1 MKTQISRDSYPGE
14 NRYSGVYLQQGRMI
28 TDADWNELVETIKH
42 HLRQALGD
50 AVASG
55 APRHGGLEVLDGFR
69 LRPGRLYVE
78 GVLAAL
84 PGQAPVPYA
93 EQPDF
98 PQAPSLPADAA
109 PAAGYRLYADVW
121 ERTVTAL
128 EDPGLLDPG
137 LHGADTATRTHTMLQ
152 IKWCDPAVDPQDPG
166 VNPPQ
171 GDAPLTLAL
180 WRARAA
186 HDPCD
191 PCAAEADVDAPVGN
205 YLFRVEVHDLVQEP
219 DGAMRLVLKWSSENG
234 AEQYPAEHIPPGFD
248 QGDWIWEAF
257 DPVSERHLGV
267 HLAPDFAPRRGLLL
281 EDYPQPSPA
290 DRPFLRRWDGYC
302 ELRRDT
308 GGTWSLVGGRDRGVD
323 LSTDLDAEAH
333 GRVTLDGGLSANLAT
348 VVLRLPL
355 EGRVFVAGDYWL
367 APVREA
373 AHRPGDVLLEAA
385 PPLGIR
391 HHYLTLAEV
400 AADGTVAPQDDARRR
415 RFRFPPLTD
424 LHARDVAF
432 DDPCPA
438 VFQHAENLQEALTAL
453 CRLDELEALRRHN
466 KYLHGWGTVC
476 GLQVLCDEDEP
487 RRVRLL
493 PGYALDCEGHE
504 IRIQTPTPVPL
515 RKLLEAQG
523 VERPEGDWCL
533 SLSRDEAG
541 RIRFHLDPET
551 EEGTAELLLD
561 GTLLGRIW
569 RQCLKPLVDRYRKT
583 FKDTPAVGWAL
594 RDLYWSHAT
603 SGAERPF
610 LTPREHEIFRRLH
623 ETLGEGLERPT
634 HCTAEEEPPSFPDYP
649 FPESPRIDDALS
661 EAPLTRLR
669 PVADGSRVYGLPE
682 TGALIHVLDVGE
694 LKFQEALAL
703 PVQGQADLVDLA
715 LGADGALA
723 VAVTRESNAAT
734 ARYVLYRSDA
744 IDEGEFRRLLETDKP
759 ITDIA
764 LAPGSQRLLY
774 VQVRGEGLYRLHL
787 DDPAFTQAPLAAFD
801 ARPGLRLTEDGRHAY
816 ALAQGDDGQLQILGH
831 PLFLTP
837 GAAAGEFLDSTRL
850 IEAVPLGVRIDLG
863 PVTVDDFLVWQGR
876 KVYVATVQA
885 DGVRQLAI
893 YDAARQFTDP
903 TFIPLGLGEVRLAA
917 QPGDARLCLSRGALG
932 QVSGLWWLDAEQD
945 HWLPRRHLPLQLAP
959 GALAAAG
966 GQIFAAHRESRSL
979 LKIPQALLDTLDE
992 EKAAQAYRK
1001 RLERYRDRV
1010 VAAFLQR
1017 LQEWLRVVWD
1027 CACLALLK
1035 DCLDCGEPPHKV
1047 PLAALTLGEDGVR
1060 RICNLRHRK
1069 YVMSFPTLGY
1079 WLSIVPLIPWLVD
1092 RVRRLCCLPELS
1104 LHPLFPMG
1112 DGARPA
1118 GAGGRLTDLLLRPQA
1133 AALLET
1139 APETLAAYAGGRLQG
1154 ILAKMAQ
1161 AQARGPLGARLNLAG
1176 RPVSEAREHLRE
1188 QGVQVAEVV
1197 DLDSQGLPRGVA
1209 LGDVLTAPLTLQP
1222 GERVAL
1228 YARDGRILFYAPAGE
1243 AVPSGGLAPLEGK
1256 KRALETELG
1265 RLETRIGKLEARRA
1279 ALTDLQV
1286 EEQRLTALRRAR
1298 EAEEKA
1304 LADLARQRD
1313 EMEAGVET
1321 LKGELS
1327 ALGRLHEEIRREIT
1341 KERPV
1346 RELVEIDPEVDARLR
1361 EAGVRT
1367 VGELAAAQPARLRQ
1381 AGLPAATARKLVQ
1394 AAKARLE

>member
-55 APRHGGLEVLDGFR
+55 APRHGGLVVLDGFR
-69 LRPGRLYVE
+69 LRPGRLYVD

-98 PQAPSLPADAA
+98 PQAPPLPAEAA

-121 ERTVTAL
+121 ERPVTAL

-152 IKWCDPAVDPQDPG
+152 VKWCDPAVDPQDPDA
-166 VNPPQ
+166 NPPQ
-171 GDAPLTLAL
+171 GDAPLTLTL
-180 WRARAA
+180 WRARTA

-205 YLFRVEVHDLVQEP
+205 YLFRVEVHDLVRET
-219 DGAMRLVLKWSSENG
+219 DGALRLVLKWSSENG
-234 AEQYPAEHIPPGFD
+234 AEQYPAAHVPPGFD
-248 QGDWIWEAF
+248 QGDWVWEAF

-267 HLAPDFAPRRGLLL
+267 HLAPGFAPRRGLLL
-281 EDYPQPSPA
+281 EDYPQPPPA

-302 ELRRDT
+302 ELRRDA
-308 GGTWSLVGGRDRGVD
+308 GGGWTLMGGRDRGVD
-323 LSTDLDAEAH
+323 LATGLDADAH
-333 GRVTLDGGLSANLAT
+333 GHVALDDGLSANLAT
-348 VVLRLPL
+348 MVLRLPL

-385 PPLGIR
+385 PPQGIR

-400 AADGTVAPQDDARRR
+400 TADGTVAAQDDARRR
-415 RFRFPPLTD
+415 RLHFPPLTD

-438 VFQHAENLQEALTAL
+438 VFQHAENLQDALAAL

-466 KYLHGWGTVC
+466 QYLHGWGTVC
-476 GLQVLCDEDEP
+476 GLQVLCDEDAP
-487 RRVRLL
+487 WRVRLL
-493 PGYALDCEGHE
+493 PGYALDCEGRE
-504 IRIQTPTPVPL
+504 IRLQAPTPVPL

-541 RIRFHLDPET
+541 RVRFHLDPEAA
-551 EEGTAELLLD
+551 EETAHLLLD

-569 RQCLKPLVDRYRKT
+569 RQCLEPLLDRYREA
-583 FKDTPAVGWAL
+583 FKDSPAVGWAL
-594 RDLYWSHAT
+594 RDLYWPRAG

-610 LTPREHEIFRRLH
+610 LTPREHQTLRRLY
-623 ETLGEGLERPT
+623 EILGEGQAHPT
-634 HCTAEEEPPSFPDYP
+634 HCAAEEEAPPFPDYP
-649 FPESPRIDDALS
+649 YPEAPRIDGALG
-661 EAPLTRLR
+661 EAPLKRLR
-669 PVADGSRVYGLPE
+669 PAADGSRVYGLPE
-682 TGALIHVLDVGE
+682 SGALIHVLDAGE
-694 LKFQEALAL
+694 LKFQEALPL
-703 PVQGQADLVDLA
+703 PVQGEADLVDLA

-723 VAVTRESNAAT
+723 VAVTREGGASA

-744 IDEGEFRRLLETDKP
+744 IEQGGFRRLLETDKP

-787 DDPAFTQAPLAAFD
+787 DKPAFTQAPLAAYD
-801 ARPGLRLTEDGRHAY
+801 ARPGLHLTEDGRHAY
-816 ALAQGDDGQLQILGH
+816 ALAQGDDGRLQILGH
-831 PLFLTP
+831 PLFLVP
-837 GAAAGEFLDSTRL
+837 DAAADGEFLGYAHLT
-850 IEAVPLGVRIDLG
+850 EALPLGVRIDLG

-876 KVYVATVQA
+876 KVYVATAQA

-903 TFIPLGLGEVRLAA
+903 TLIPLGLGEVRLAA
-917 QPGDARLCLSRGALG
+917 EPGSARLCLSRGALG
-932 QVSGLWWLDAEQD
+932 QVSGLWWLDVKQD
-945 HWLPRRHLPLQLAP
+945 QWLPRRHLPLQLAP
-959 GALAAAG
+959 TALAAAG
-966 GQIFAAHRESRSL
+966 GQVFAAHRESRSL
-979 LKIPQALLDTLDE
+979 LRIPQALLDTLGE
-992 EKAAQAYRK
+992 ETAAQAYRT
-1001 RLERYRDRV
+1001 RLERYRDQV

-1017 LQEWLRVVWD
+1017 LQQWLRLVWD
-1027 CACLALLK
+1027 CACLALLR
-1035 DCLDCGEPPHKV
+1035 DCPDCGEPPHKV
-1047 PLAALTLGEDGVR
+1047 PLAALTLGKDGVR

-1092 RVRRLCCLPELS
+1092 RVRRLCCLPEPG
-1104 LHPLFPMG
+1104 LHPLFPMEEG
-1112 DGARPA
+1112 RPA
-1118 GAGGRLTDLLLRPQA
+1118 GAGGLLTDLLVRPQA

-1139 APETLAAYAGGRLQG
+1139 APETLAAYAGGRLRG

-1176 RPVSEAREHLRE
+1176 RPVSEARERLRKE
-1188 QGVQVAEVV
+1188 GVQVAGVV

-1222 GERVAL
+1222 GERVTL
-1228 YARDGRILFYAPAGE
+1228 YARDGRLAFYAPTEE
-1243 AVPSGGLAPLEGK
+1243 AVPGGLAPEEGK
-1256 KRALETELG
+1256 ARVLEADLG
-1265 RLETRIGKLEARRA
+1265 RLETRMGNLEARRA
-1279 ALTDLQV
+1279 ALADLQA
-1286 EEQRLTALRRAR
+1286 EEQRLEALRQAR

-1304 LADLARQRD
+1304 LAGLARQRA
-1313 EMEAGVET
+1313 EMEAGLKT

-1327 ALGRLHEEIRREIT
+1327 ALGRLHQEIRREIT
-1341 KERPV
+1341 KDRPV
-1346 RELVEIDPEVDARLR
+1346 REVLEIDPELDVRLR
-1361 EAGVRT
+1361 EAGIRT

-1394 AAKARLE
+1394 AAKARLG